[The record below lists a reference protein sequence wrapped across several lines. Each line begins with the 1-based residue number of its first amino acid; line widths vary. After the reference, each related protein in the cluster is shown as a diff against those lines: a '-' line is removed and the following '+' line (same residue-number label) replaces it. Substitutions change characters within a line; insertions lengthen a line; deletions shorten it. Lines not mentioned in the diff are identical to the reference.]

1 MSLTN
6 GPSELLAK
14 VIGDQDAANPKE
26 LFKRVNLELEDEG
39 LELLGADEIAEL
51 IITARENESLH
62 SKFYVQLGRW
72 MTEKFIR
79 PTGDG
84 ESPTKPDSPER
95 RYLIHRRLGLPEAA
109 DEELIAAYPDQIRRG
124 AHLIESDEPWD
135 LWYPRENQKSIYWD
149 QYVKVLRDKNFDD
162 DAIDNLDEATS
173 KIVGRL
179 ADPTRSSPYQSKGL
193 VVGYVQSG
201 KTANFAGT
209 IAKAIDAGYKLIIVL
224 TGTIELLR
232 AQTQKR
238 LDKEL
243 VGEENVLGG
252 AGPKIAELQSRL
264 DAMSDDSPELREARQ
279 ALIEQINSWSEGVDY
294 VELEDQD
301 WKEGKFARFGLPP
314 KQLGAPSII
323 RVTSLKDDYKALKTM
338 LQVIDFDRTKD
349 VWSKPI
355 YDTANINTG
364 DVWLAVVKKNSS
376 TLKKLRADLEKM
388 QTRLS
393 DIPALIID
401 DEADQASVNTKK
413 KKQSGTQD
421 KDTRERTAINKHI
434 AGMLET
440 MPRSQ
445 YLAYTATPYANV
457 FVDPVDSVDIF
468 PKDFIAALEPSTEY
482 MGAKSFHDIGER
494 VEDGTMSN
502 RDAYYRPVGVD
513 EVGMAQQ
520 DGITAALNAYVLSG
534 AIKLWRRTIL
544 DNPASLKHHTMMVH
558 EGANTSQHEDSRA
571 QVVAAWNRANF
582 TSPRGVARLK
592 ELWERDFSRVS
603 AERAADAPIPESF
616 ESIKPFIGRTVQLVN
631 SSRQND
637 GEANPVVVVNGTKE
651 SEYAQPDINFD
662 KEDGV
667 WKILV
672 GGTKLSRG
680 FTVEGLTVTLY
691 TRVTVAADTLM
702 QMGRWFGYRK
712 YYRDL
717 VRLYLGEGI
726 VRKHGAVDLYESFS
740 SIAQDEEDFRSELV
754 RYAEAA
760 EDGRPLVTPMD
771 VAPLVTQRLPWL
783 KPSSPN
789 KMYNAVIVE
798 QGMGGKLS
806 DLFAMK
812 SRGEGANTTNIRALS
827 QLLPDLVHK
836 GEFGAERQNTYG
848 VNYGVVDA
856 QEVVDFLDSMVF
868 FDDEIYK
875 PRIDFIRSRIGRSS
889 DGIDDF
895 VVYIPS
901 TFSGITESRSIS
913 GLSGQEWPVIK
924 RSRRSGRND
933 FSGSAPRHRM
943 AAEAIAGER
952 GRVESGIGGP
962 LVEQLRNEGK
972 GRRGALMINLAADH
986 SANEKSEPVALPNPA
1001 DPEDIVTLVSL
1012 AVPYQSAPKG
1022 VLQRKVIV
1030 PGKAHQPVV
1039 DRDEK

>member
-26 LFKRVNLELEDEG
+26 LLKRVNLELEDEG
-39 LELLGADEIAEL
+39 LEPLGADEIAEM
-51 IITARENESLH
+51 IISARENESLH

-72 MTEKFIR
+72 MTEKSIR
-79 PTGDG
+79 PGSDE

-95 RYLIHRRLGLPEAA
+95 RSLIHRRLGLPETA
-109 DEELIAAYPDQIRRG
+109 DEDLIAAYPDQVRRG

-135 LWYPRENQKSIYWD
+135 LWYPRENQKTIYWD

-179 ADPTRSSPYQSKGL
+179 ADPTRNAPYQSKGL

-209 IAKAIDAGYKLIIVL
+209 IAKAIDTGYKLIIVL

-264 DAMSDDSPELREARQ
+264 DAMPDDNPELREARQ

-323 RVTSLKDDYKALKTM
+323 RVTTLKDDYKALKSM

-349 VWSKPI
+349 DWSKPI
-355 YDTANINTG
+355 YDPANINTG
-364 DVWLAVVKKNSS
+364 DVWLAVVKKNSP

-401 DEADQASVNTKK
+401 DEADQASVNTKR

-440 MPRSQ
+440 MPRCQ

-457 FVDPVDSVDIF
+457 FVDPVDSADIF
-468 PKDFIAALEPSTEY
+468 PKDFIAALEPSVEY
-482 MGAKSFHDIGER
+482 MGAKSFHDIDEPTGDA
-494 VEDGTMSN
+494 VMSN
-502 RDAYYRPVGVD
+502 RVAYYRPVNVD
-513 EVGMAQQ
+513 ETGMALPE
-520 DGITAALNAYVLSG
+520 GVGAALDAYVLSG

-544 DNPASLKHHTMMVH
+544 DNPGSLKHHTMMVH
-558 EGANTSQHEDSRA
+558 EGANQSQHGDSKT

-582 TSPRGVARLK
+582 TSPRGVARLR
-592 ELWERDFSRVS
+592 ELWERDFAKVS
-603 AERAADAPIPESF
+603 EARAADAPIPKSF
-616 ESIKPFIGRTVQLVN
+616 ETIRPYIASTVQLVN
-631 SSRQND
+631 SSRQED
-637 GEANPVVVVNGTKE
+637 GMANPVVVVNGTKE

-662 KEDGV
+662 REDGV

-717 VRLYLGEGI
+717 VRLYLGSDI
-726 VRKHGAVDLYESFS
+726 TRRHGAVDLYESFS

-798 QGMGGKLS
+798 QGLGGKLS

-812 SRGEGANTTNIRALS
+812 NPGGGSNTKNIRALS
-827 QLLPDLVHK
+827 RVLPRLANT
-836 GEFGAERQNTYG
+836 GEFEAESETSYG
-848 VNYGVVDA
+848 VKYGIMGA
-856 QEVVDFLDSMVF
+856 REVVEFLDSMVF
-868 FDDEIYK
+868 FDSEIYK
-875 PRIDFIRSRIGRSS
+875 PRIDFIRSRAGITTN
-889 DGIDDF
+889 GIDDF

-901 TFSGITESRSIS
+901 SFSGNTELRAIS
-913 GLSGQEWPVIK
+913 GLGDQELPIIK
-924 RSRRSGRND
+924 RSRRPGRND
-933 FSGSAPRHRM
+933 FSGSAPRQRM

-952 GRVESGIGGP
+952 GRMESGVGGA
-962 LVEQLRNEGK
+962 LVNQLRNEGR
-972 GRRGALMINLAADH
+972 GRRGALMINLAADQ
-986 SANEKSEPVALPNPA
+986 AKDKSEPSNLANPA
-1001 DPEDIVTLVSL
+1001 NPEEVVTLVSL
-1012 AVPYQSAPKG
+1012 AVPYLSAPKG

-1030 PGKAHQPVV
+1030 PDKEHQPVV
-1039 DRDEK
+1039 ERGEN

>member
-1 MSLTN
+1 MTN

-14 VIGDQDAANPKE
+14 VIGDQNAANPKE
-26 LFKRVNLELEDEG
+26 LLKRVNLELEDEG
-39 LELLGADEIAEL
+39 LNPLGADEVAEM

-72 MTEKFIR
+72 MTEKSIR
-79 PTGDG
+79 PASND
-84 ESPTKPDSPER
+84 ESPTEPNSPER
-95 RYLIHRRLGLPEAA
+95 RYLIHRRLGLPVAT
-109 DEELIAAYPDQIRRG
+109 DEDLIAAYPDQVRRG
-124 AHLIESDEPWD
+124 AHLIESDETWD
-135 LWYPRENQKSIYWD
+135 LWYPRENQKTIYWD

-179 ADPTRSSPYQSKGL
+179 ADPTRNAPYQSKGL

-252 AGPKIAELQSRL
+252 AGPKIAELQAQL
-264 DAMSDDSPELREARQ
+264 DAMPDDNPELREVRQ

-323 RVTSLKDDYKALKTM
+323 RVTTLKDDYKALKSM

-349 VWSKPI
+349 DWSKPI
-355 YDTANINTG
+355 YDPANINTG

-401 DEADQASVNTKK
+401 DEADQASVNTKR

-440 MPRSQ
+440 MPRCQ

-457 FVDPVDSVDIF
+457 FVDPVDSADIF
-468 PKDFIAALEPSTEY
+468 PKDFIAALEPSVEY
-482 MGAKSFHDIGER
+482 MGAKSFHDIGEPTR
-494 VEDGTMSN
+494 DDVMSN
-502 RDAYYRPVGVD
+502 RAAYYRPVNVD
-513 EVGMAQQ
+513 EAGMALP
-520 DGITAALNAYVLSG
+520 GGVGAALDAYVLSG

-544 DNPASLKHHTMMVH
+544 DDPGSLKHHTMMVH
-558 EGANTSQHEDSRA
+558 EGANQSQHDDSKS

-592 ELWERDFSRVS
+592 DLWERDFAKVS
-603 AERAADAPIPESF
+603 AERAADAPMPESF
-616 ESIKPFIGRTVQLVN
+616 EAIRPYIASTVQLVN
-631 SSRQND
+631 SSRQED
-637 GEANPVVVVNGTKE
+637 GMANPVVVVNGTKE

-662 KEDGV
+662 REDGV

-717 VRLYLGEGI
+717 VRLYLGSDI
-726 VRKHGAVDLYESFS
+726 TRRHGAVDLYESFT

-798 QGMGGKLS
+798 QGLGGKLS

-812 SRGEGANTTNIRALS
+812 NPGDGANAKNIQALS
-827 QLLPDLVHK
+827 WLLPKLVHK
-836 GEFGAERQNTYG
+836 GDFEAESGSSYG
-848 VNYGVVDA
+848 VKYGIVSA
-856 QEVVDFLDSMVF
+856 GEVVEFLDSMTF
-868 FDDEIYK
+868 FDSEIYK
-875 PRIDFIRSRIGRSS
+875 PRIDFIRSRVGTTTN
-889 DGIDDF
+889 GIDDF

-901 TFSGITESRSIS
+901 SFSGNTELRSIS
-913 GLSGQEWPVIK
+913 GLGDQELPIIK
-924 RSRRSGRND
+924 RSRRPGRND
-933 FSGSAPRHRM
+933 FSGSAPRQRM
-943 AAEAIAGER
+943 AAEAVAGER
-952 GRVESGIGGP
+952 GRVESGVGGA
-962 LVEQLRNEGK
+962 LVEQLRKEGS
-972 GRRGALMINLAADH
+972 GRRGALMINLAADQ
-986 SANEKSEPVALPNPA
+986 AKDKSEPSALTNPA
-1001 DPEDIVTLVSL
+1001 EPEEVVTLVSL
-1012 AVPYQSAPKG
+1012 AVPFRSAPKG

-1030 PGKAHQPVV
+1030 PGKEHQPVV
-1039 DRDEK
+1039 ERGEN

>member
-1 MSLTN
+1 MSMTN
-6 GPSELLAK
+6 GPFELLAK
-14 VIGDQDAANPKE
+14 VIGDQNAANPKE
-26 LFKRVNLELEDEG
+26 LLKRVNLELEDEG
-39 LELLGADEIAEL
+39 LNPLVADEIAEM

-72 MTEKFIR
+72 MTEKAIR
-79 PTGDG
+79 PASND
-84 ESPTKPDSPER
+84 ESPTEPNSPER
-95 RYLIHRRLGLPEAA
+95 RYLIHRRLGLPVAT
-109 DEELIAAYPDQIRRG
+109 DEDLIAAYPDQVRRG
-124 AHLIESDEPWD
+124 AHLIESDETWD
-135 LWYPRENQKSIYWD
+135 LWYPRENQKTIYWD

-179 ADPTRSSPYQSKGL
+179 ADPTRNAPYQSKGL

-252 AGPKIAELQSRL
+252 AGPKIAELQAQL
-264 DAMSDDSPELREARQ
+264 DAMPDDNPELREARQ

-323 RVTSLKDDYKALKTM
+323 RVTTLKDDYKALKSM

-349 VWSKPI
+349 DWSKPI
-355 YDTANINTG
+355 YDPANINTG

-401 DEADQASVNTKK
+401 DEADQASVNTKR

-440 MPRSQ
+440 MPRCQ
-445 YLAYTATPYANV
+445 YIAYTATPYANV
-457 FVDPVDSVDIF
+457 FVDPVDSADIF
-468 PKDFIAALEPSTEY
+468 PKDFIAALEPSVEY
-482 MGAKSFHDIGER
+482 MGAKSFHDIGEPTSDD
-494 VEDGTMSN
+494 VMSN
-502 RDAYYRPVGVD
+502 RAAYYRPVNVD
-513 EVGMAQQ
+513 EAGMALP
-520 DGITAALNAYVLSG
+520 GGVGAALDAYVLSG

-544 DNPASLKHHTMMVH
+544 DDPGSLKHHTMMVH
-558 EGANTSQHEDSRA
+558 EGANQIQHDDSKS

-582 TSPRGVARLK
+582 TSPRGVARLRD
-592 ELWERDFSRVS
+592 LWERDFAKVS

-616 ESIKPFIGRTVQLVN
+616 EAIRPYIASTVQLVN
-631 SSRQND
+631 SSRQDD
-637 GEANPVVVVNGTKE
+637 GMANPVVVVNGTKE

-662 KEDGV
+662 REDGV

-717 VRLYLGEGI
+717 VRLYLGSDI
-726 VRKHGAVDLYESFS
+726 MRRHGAVDLYESFT

-798 QGMGGKLS
+798 QGLGGKLS

-812 SRGEGANTTNIRALS
+812 NPGDGANAKNIQALS
-827 QLLPDLVHK
+827 WLLPKLVHK
-836 GEFGAERQNTYG
+836 GDFEAENGSSYG
-848 VNYGVVDA
+848 VKYGIVSA
-856 QEVVDFLDSMVF
+856 GEVVEFLDSMTF
-868 FDDEIYK
+868 FDSEVYK
-875 PRIDFIRSRIGRSS
+875 PRIDFIRSRMGTTTN
-889 DGIDDF
+889 GIDDF

-901 TFSGITESRSIS
+901 SFSGNAELRSIS
-913 GLSGQEWPVIK
+913 GLGDQELPIIK
-924 RSRRSGRND
+924 RSRRPGRND
-933 FSGSAPRHRM
+933 FSGSAPRQRM
-943 AAEAIAGER
+943 AAEAVAGER
-952 GRVESGIGGP
+952 GRVESGVGGA
-962 LVEQLRNEGK
+962 LVEQLRKEGS
-972 GRRGALMINLAADH
+972 GRRGALMINLAADQ
-986 SANEKSEPVALPNPA
+986 AKDRSEPSVLTNPA
-1001 DPEDIVTLVSL
+1001 EPEEVVTLVSL
-1012 AVPYQSAPKG
+1012 AVPYLSAPKG

-1030 PGKAHQPVV
+1030 PDKEHQPVV
-1039 DRDEK
+1039 ERGEN

>member
-1 MSLTN
+1 MTMTN
-6 GPSELLAK
+6 GQSALLAK
-14 VIGDQDAANPKE
+14 VIGDQDSANPKE
-26 LFKRVNLELEDEG
+26 LLKRVNLELEDEG
-39 LELLGADEIAEL
+39 LSPLDASEVAEL

-72 MTEKFIR
+72 MTEKSIR
-79 PTGDG
+79 PTSND
-84 ESPTKPDSPER
+84 ETPTEPNSPER
-95 RYLIHRRLGLPEAA
+95 RFLIHRRLGLPEAA
-109 DEELIAAYPDQIRRG
+109 DGDLIAAYPDQVRRG
-124 AHLIESDEPWD
+124 AHLIESEEPWD
-135 LWYPRENQKSIYWD
+135 LWYPRKHQKTVYWD

-162 DAIDNLDEATS
+162 DAIDNLDEATN

-179 ADPTRSSPYQSKGL
+179 ADPTRDAPYQSKGL

-209 IAKAIDAGYKLIIVL
+209 IAKSVDAGYKLIIVL

-252 AGPKIAELQSRL
+252 AGPKIAELQSQL
-264 DAMSDDSPELREARQ
+264 DAMPDDDPSLRETRQ
-279 ALIEQINSWSEGVDY
+279 ALKEQIDSWKKGVDY
-294 VELEDQD
+294 VELDDQD
-301 WKEGKFARFGLPP
+301 WKDGKFARFGLPP
-314 KQLGAPSII
+314 KQLGAPDII
-323 RVTSLKDDYKALKTM
+323 RVTTLKDDYKALKSM
-338 LQVIDFDRTKD
+338 LQVIDFERTKRD
-349 VWSKPI
+349 WSKPI
-355 YDTANINTG
+355 YDPANINTG

-376 TLKKLRADLEKM
+376 TLRKLRADLEKM

-413 KKQSGTQD
+413 KKTGGAQD
-421 KDTRERTAINKHI
+421 KETKERTAINKHI

-440 MPRSQ
+440 MPRCQ

-457 FVDPVDSVDIF
+457 FVDPVDSADIF

-494 VEDGTMSN
+494 VDENAMSN
-502 RDAYYRPVGVD
+502 RDAYYRPVSVD
-513 EVGMAQQ
+513 EVGMANP
-520 DGITAALNAYVLSG
+520 DGVTAALDAYVLSG

-544 DNPASLKHHTMMVH
+544 DDPGSLKHHTMMVH
-558 EGANTSQHEDSRA
+558 EGANQSQHDDSKS

-592 ELWERDFSRVS
+592 ELWKRDFAIVS
-603 AERAADAPIPESF
+603 AERAADAPVPDSF
-616 ESIKPFIGRTVQLVN
+616 ETIKPYIARTVQMVN
-631 SSRQND
+631 SSRQDD
-637 GEANPVVVVNGTKE
+637 GLANPVVVVNGTKE

-662 KEDGV
+662 REDGV

-672 GGTKLSRG
+672 GGNKLSRG
-680 FTVEGLTVTLY
+680 FTIEGLTATLY

-717 VRLYLGEGI
+717 VRLYLGSDI
-726 VRKHGAVDLYESFS
+726 ARRHGSVDLYDSFS

-798 QGMGGKLS
+798 QGLGGKLS

-812 SRGEGANTTNIRALS
+812 NPGSGSNTSNIQALS
-827 QLLPDLVHK
+827 YVLPRLVNT
-836 GEFGAERQNTYG
+836 GAFESESETSYDVKYG
-848 VNYGVVDA
+848 IMSA
-856 QEVVDFLDSMVF
+856 REVVEFLDSMVF
-868 FDDEIYK
+868 FDNEIYK
-875 PRIDFIRSRIGRSS
+875 PRIDFIRSRAGSTTN
-889 DGIDDF
+889 GIDDF

-901 TFSGITESRSIS
+901 SFTGNTELRSIS
-913 GLSGQEWPVIK
+913 GLGDQELPIIK
-924 RSRRSGRND
+924 RSRRPGRND
-933 FSGSAPRHRM
+933 FSGSAPRQRM

-952 GRVESGIGGP
+952 GRVESGVGGA
-962 LVEQLRNEGK
+962 LVEQLRNEGR
-972 GRRGALMINLAADH
+972 GRRGSLMINLAADQ
-986 SANEKSEPVALPNPA
+986 SKDKSDPSVLTSPA
-1001 DPEDIVTLVSL
+1001 DPEEVVTLLSL
-1012 AVPYQSAPKG
+1012 AVPYLSAPKG

-1030 PGKAHQPVV
+1030 PGKEHQPVV
-1039 DRDEK
+1039 ERGEN